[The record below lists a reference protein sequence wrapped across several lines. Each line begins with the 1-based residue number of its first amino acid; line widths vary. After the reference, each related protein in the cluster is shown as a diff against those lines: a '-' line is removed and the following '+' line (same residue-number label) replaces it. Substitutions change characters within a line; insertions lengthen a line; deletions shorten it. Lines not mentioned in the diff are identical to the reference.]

1 MTISISPEDSP
12 RPDIEA
18 QSNSPAM
25 TMLTTQFDLLIAAVK
40 ELNVTMVA
48 QKSTMDGMKATMES
62 QKTIAESQTNAA
74 EGMKKTLEAQ
84 SLKFDILTRDAEKG
98 KSNTLCDTASLEAYT
113 ITIDDKPYDE
123 KPLVDDSTS
132 SALYKI
138 AVAKTKEKADRWNG
152 RIDITLIF
160 VALFSAVITGFVV
173 LMIQTISPAPT
184 STDDSGSTSS
194 SPPPTSSDQ
203 WITALYSLSLI
214 TSIIVAVL
222 CVLCREWVRKLTIMP
237 TVASWKDRTLWH
249 VERARRSE
257 GWIATTMEIIY
268 RLLLASIGLFIAGLL
283 YHLWSVAMSFD
294 QRATV
299 LLATWGIGI
308 GLASVILITI
318 IATVFH
324 AVRYEG
330 SAFDGFASRIVVR
343 GMERLMPI
351 LAAGH
356 LRSKE
361 MILQG
366 WRWATELA
374 LVRYWKGMSIK
385 PQGRFKMKNLAQK
398 KPSDVEPGS
407 THPEPDL
414 TRSSPHA
421 ESKSESI
428 HAPAASGSGL
438 SSTAVAK
445 AEKPGGIH
453 AWRVKVN
460 CDSMMD
466 EWAGTYMELIA
477 EASDST
483 LVERAAA
490 SFSYRNWIQH
500 GDGSLER
507 LKRVCTRLAAT
518 DTSIRVQSIVHA
530 QVSRFVSWFRKRQ
543 EDIAKYEEEEMRRR
557 EWTSYAGGY
566 ELPLKEM
573 RGEAEKEKQ
582 EAPRTVELTKFVL
595 SQRTDDISRFF
606 SPDEQNYAEI
616 LEYFSLPFEEFVAKC
631 LSIHNEKKSLGDH
644 HHILFW
650 AVNYCNELLDAKKR
664 DDAMRVLSHADL
676 ISAIKS
682 FALDTHY
689 SHLYPRVLE
698 LLIGDRRDEVLLGLN
713 KFLQE
718 HRNWTKVDRVG
729 VQDIFATAAWPPSSS
744 EPELEPDYDLDSAS
758 QPEAEFHF
766 QHDLSA
772 LILHI
777 SKHPST
783 TSGYWD
789 RAMTAALEYLKHFD
803 LSNLADPYG
812 VYNCLQ
818 YCADPYNWNAD
829 GDPTSIYSDI
839 PQMAQSILAQH
850 QDLFSW
856 FLLPYAND
864 HSSSEDSSDFSDT
877 ADADE
882 PANPDD
888 PETPTRSENIGEIG
902 YDLGLDL
909 GLVDMD
915 NGNYSLFAYIVR

>member
-1 MTISISPEDSP
+1 
-12 RPDIEA
+12 
-18 QSNSPAM
+18 
-25 TMLTTQFDLLIAAVK
+25 MLKVYQ
-40 ELNVTMVA
+40 
-48 QKSTMDGMKATMES
+48 
-62 QKTIAESQTNAA
+62 
-74 EGMKKTLEAQ
+74 
-84 SLKFDILTRDAEKG
+84 
-98 KSNTLCDTASLEAYT
+98 
-113 ITIDDKPYDE
+113 
-123 KPLVDDSTS
+123 
-132 SALYKI
+132 
-138 AVAKTKEKADRWNG
+138 
-152 RIDITLIF
+152 
-160 VALFSAVITGFVV
+160 
-173 LMIQTISPAPT
+173 
-184 STDDSGSTSS
+184 
-194 SPPPTSSDQ
+194 
-203 WITALYSLSLI
+203 
-214 TSIIVAVL
+214 IIVAVL

-257 GWIATTMEIIY
+257 SWIATTMEIIY

-318 IATVFH
+318 IATIFH

-351 LAAGH
+351 LAAGQ

-366 WRWATELA
+366 WRWATESA
-374 LVRYWKGMSIK
+374 LVRYWKGRSIK
-385 PQGRFKMKNLAQK
+385 PQKPLKMKNLAQK
-398 KPSDVEPGS
+398 KHSDIEPGS
-407 THPEPDL
+407 TPLESDS
-414 TRSSPHA
+414 TGSSTDA

-428 HAPAASGSGL
+428 HTSAASESDL
-438 SSTAVAK
+438 SSTAVAR
-445 AEKPGGIH
+445 AEMPGGIH

-460 CDSMMD
+460 CDSMD
-466 EWAGTYMELIA
+466 EWAGTYMDLIA

-530 QVSRFVSWFRKRQ
+530 QVSRFVSWFRHRQ

-573 RGEAEKEKQ
+573 KGEAEKEKQ
-582 EAPRTVELTKFVL
+582 EAPRTVQLTKFVL
-595 SQRTDDISRFF
+595 SQRDDDISRFF
-606 SPDEQNYAEI
+606 SPDDQNYAEL
-616 LEYFSLPFEEFVAKC
+616 LEYLSLPFEEFVAKC
-631 LSIHNEKKSLGDH
+631 FSIHNEEKSLGDH

-650 AVNYCNELLDAKKR
+650 AVNYCNELLDAQKR
-664 DDAMRVLSHADL
+664 DDAMRVLSRVDL
-676 ISAIKS
+676 LSGIKS

-698 LLIGDRRDEVLLGLN
+698 LLIGNRRDEVLLGLN

-718 HRNWTKVDRVG
+718 DRNWTEVDRAG
-729 VQDIFATAAWPPSSS
+729 VRNIFATAVRSPSWTDSDSDS
-744 EPELEPDYDLDSAS
+744 ES
-758 QPEAEFHF
+758 QSKPEFHF

-772 LILHI
+772 IIIHI
-777 SKHPST
+777 SEQPST

-789 RAMTAALEYLKHFD
+789 MATRAALRYLKQYD
-803 LSNLADPYG
+803 LSSLSDLHG
-812 VYNCLQ
+812 VYRCLQ
-818 YCADPYNWNAD
+818 YCADPYNWSPT
-829 GDPTSIYSDI
+829 GDPTLIFSDI
-839 PQMAQSILAQH
+839 PKTAQAILDRQSVLA
-850 QDLFSW
+850 LS
-856 FLLPYAND
+856 A
-864 HSSSEDSSDFSDT
+864 S
-877 ADADE
+877 
-882 PANPDD
+882 
-888 PETPTRSENIGEIG
+888 
-902 YDLGLDL
+902 
-909 GLVDMD
+909 
-915 NGNYSLFAYIVR
+915 